1 MYTFKIVSERE
12 AVYQFAS
19 YVNMVQGVKEVYVEA
34 GDTLYEKQFMKFY
47 VHISM
52 KEGYETAKAMKEI
65 ARLVELGRFTYVHYR
80 DEEIEKA
87 FEAVKL
93 ENYI

>member
-19 YVNMVQGVKEVYVEA
+19 YVKVVQGVKDVYVEVS
-34 GDTLYEKQFMKFY
+34 DTLYEQQFMKFY
-47 VHISM
+47 VHISI
-52 KEGYETAKAMKEI
+52 KEDYETEKAMKEI

-87 FEAVKL
+87 VEAVKY
-93 ENYI
+93 EGHR